1 MESIWSG
8 LYQQALTKKEKEK
21 KRKHNKNVTMYH
33 YEI

>member
-1 MESIWSG
+1 MESFWSG
-8 LYQQALTKKEKEK
+8 LYQQALTEKEK